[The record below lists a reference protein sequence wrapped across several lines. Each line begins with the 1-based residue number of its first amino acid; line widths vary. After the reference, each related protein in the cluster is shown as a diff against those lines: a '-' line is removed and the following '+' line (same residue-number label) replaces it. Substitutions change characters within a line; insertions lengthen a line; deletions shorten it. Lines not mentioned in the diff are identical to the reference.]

1 MPRPK
6 KQSLEARSIVFG
18 VRLTP
23 EERTSIERKAAA
35 SGLTPS
41 DYCRAAV
48 LGLQVRADPPS
59 PTSPAV
65 PADGCTPSGAPSPA
79 PDTAHVVALNR
90 VGVNLNQ
97 IARRLN
103 SGLGMVPA
111 DLSESLARVN
121 DLLDQWQGIA

>member
-6 KQSLEARSIVFG
+6 KQSLEARSVVFG
-18 VRLTP
+18 VRWTP

-48 LGLQVRADPPS
+48 LGLQVQAS
-59 PTSPAV
+59 PLSPASH
-65 PADGCTPSGAPSPA
+65 PEGGQAAAPVNI
-79 PDTAHVVALNR
+79 TQVVALNR

-97 IARRLN
+97 IARKLN
-103 SGLGMVPA
+103 SGLGVVPA
-111 DLSESLARVN
+111 ELSDSLSRLN
-121 DLLDQWQGIA
+121 ELLDQWQGIS